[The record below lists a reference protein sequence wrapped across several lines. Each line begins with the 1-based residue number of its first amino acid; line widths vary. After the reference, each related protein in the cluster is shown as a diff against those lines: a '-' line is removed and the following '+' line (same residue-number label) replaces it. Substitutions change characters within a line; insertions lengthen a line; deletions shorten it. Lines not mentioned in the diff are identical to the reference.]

1 MLLSK
6 HLTFITSQLVSCWP
20 QKMYTIINFIKKKNL
35 PRDWGAPE
43 MLLCALYDVGP
54 QPDLAWVVFSIEKM
68 QLVRL

>member
-1 MLLSK
+1 
-6 HLTFITSQLVSCWP
+6 
-20 QKMYTIINFIKKKNL
+20 
-35 PRDWGAPE
+35 